1 MNVSD
6 YRRVTAM
13 ASCLAVL
20 SPSAIYAQSAN
31 NGEATTRDDD
41 TEIVVTAQKR
51 EENVIDV
58 PISISVVSSR
68 DLERSGI
75 TDFHDLSRIA
85 PGFTSEVYGDARAGR
100 MTIRGVA
107 SLQDNPGKQSSVG
120 VFLDGV
126 FLARPG
132 SVTGELSDIER
143 VEILRGPQGT
153 LFGGSTAAGLVN
165 IVTKKPNL
173 EQVEG
178 FAEGVIGNHD
188 QFEARGR
195 LSVPLEPGTLAM
207 SISGYGVSRGGL
219 TENITLDRKV
229 DNARRIGGRAKL
241 YYVSGDF
248 DLLIS
253 ADYQRE
259 RSECCAAVF
268 VKLAPGA
275 NFLGVPLAPIVPA
288 DPFDRQA
295 IENRTNTNRNNGGG
309 VSAEANLD
317 LGGTTLTSVTAWRQW
332 DVHPI
337 SDVDSTPFRV
347 LDDFDIKQRHRQFS
361 QELRLNSEPGR
372 FVDYVAGLYYFVR
385 KSDDL
390 EILQVGQDAAAFII
404 PGMRGDTTIESH
416 LDDKTYAAFAHA
428 NMHISPSFTVSGGL
442 RYSREVQDVVFTQT
456 SGNFAFATLGTRR
469 QKSKEGQL
477 TWLVNARY
485 EIKDALST
493 YASVAKGYKPGGF
506 DLTRLSNF
514 NDFAFDAETNINYE
528 IGLKGEAFD
537 RMLRFNSALFLTDYS
552 NFQAQ
557 FFDGLNL
564 VTRNAERFRTK
575 GGEIE
580 LTFLPAKGLTFDLSA
595 SYVDARYVTFSDGG
609 CLPGQPSPCP
619 LSGRRLA
626 LAPRL
631 TINAAVDLRTP
642 LFNQIIGHIRFEGEH
657 KSTIFYQ
664 QNLNPFAM
672 QGPRNIFNLR
682 AGIETGTFMVEV
694 FARNLFQEK
703 YVNFVYP
710 SPLARGA
717 YVGYIGAP
725 RQIGVRARY
734 SF

>member
-1 MNVSD
+1 MKKS
-6 YRRVTAM
+6 RFKGISAI
-13 ASCLAVL
+13 AFCFAVL
-20 SPSAIYAQSAN
+20 DANVAVAQLAGDDAKVAVDENAI
-31 NGEATTRDDD
+31 
-41 TEIVVTAQKR
+41 IVTAQKR

-58 PISISVVSSR
+58 PISISVVSGK

-75 TDFHDLSRIA
+75 NDFHDLSRIA
-85 PGFTSEVYGDARAGR
+85 PGFTSEEYGDARAGR

-120 VFLDGV
+120 IFLDGV

-132 SVTGELSDIER
+132 SVTGELSDVER

-165 IVTKKPNL
+165 IVTRKPNL
-173 EQVEG
+173 ESTEGFVEG
-178 FAEGVIGNHD
+178 VVGNHN
-188 QFEARGR
+188 QFEGRARI
-195 LSVPLEPGTLAM
+195 SVPLQPGMLAL
-207 SISGYGVSRGGL
+207 SLSGYGVSRGGL
-219 TENITLDRKV
+219 TENITMNRTV
-229 DNARRIGGRAKL
+229 DNVRRIGGRAKL
-241 YYVSGDF
+241 FYSSGSF
-248 DLLIS
+248 DLLLS

-268 VKLAPGA
+268 VTLVPGA

-288 DPFDRQA
+288 NPFDRQA
-295 IENRTNTNRNNGGG
+295 IENKRNTNPNNGGG
-309 VSAEANLD
+309 VSAEANVD
-317 LGGTTLTSVTAWRQW
+317 LGAVTLTSVTAWRQW

-337 SDVDSTPFRV
+337 SDVDSTPLRV

-361 QELRLNSEPGR
+361 QELRLTSAPGG
-372 FVDYVAGLYYFVR
+372 FLDYVAGLYYFSR

-428 NMHISPSFTVSGGL
+428 DMHLSDKFTISGGL

-456 SGNFAFATLGTRR
+456 SGNFAFKTLGTRQQHIR
-469 QKSKEGQL
+469 EGQL
-477 TWLVNARY
+477 TWLANARY
-485 EIKDALST
+485 ELGSALTT

-528 IGLKGEAFD
+528 LGLKGEALD
-537 RMLRFNSALFLTDYS
+537 RLLRFNGALFLTDYS

-564 VTRNAERFRTK
+564 VTRNAEKFRTK
-575 GGEIE
+575 GGEVE
-580 LTFLPAKGLTFDLSA
+580 LTLLPAKGLTFDLSA
-595 SYVDARYVTFSDGG
+595 SYVDARYISFTDGG

-626 LAPRL
+626 IAPRL
-631 TINAAVDLRTP
+631 TLNGAVDLRRP
-642 LFNQIIGHIRFEGEH
+642 LMGDLIGHIRFEGEH

-664 QNLNPFAM
+664 QNLNPLAM
-672 QGPRNIFNLR
+672 QGPRTIFNLR
-682 AGIETGTFMVEV
+682 GGIETGGLMIEA
-694 FARNLFQEK
+694 FARNVFGEK

-710 SPLARGA
+710 SPLATGA

-725 RQIGVRARY
+725 RQIGIRARY